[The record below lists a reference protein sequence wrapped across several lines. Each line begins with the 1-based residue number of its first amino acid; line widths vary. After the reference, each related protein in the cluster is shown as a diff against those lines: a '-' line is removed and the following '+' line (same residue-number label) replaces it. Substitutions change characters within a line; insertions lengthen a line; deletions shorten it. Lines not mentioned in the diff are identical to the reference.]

1 MIKTLTNLF
10 KQDKEKFV
18 VPKGVQD
25 VIPVAA
31 IFDDGI
37 FKVGKD
43 KYSKTYR
50 FTDINYAV
58 ASRENKEAMFLEYS
72 ELLNSLD
79 SGATTKITINNRRLN
94 RLDFEQTILIPT
106 TGDNL
111 DEYREEYNKMLLD
124 KATGANSIVQD
135 KYITISI
142 NKKSVEDAR
151 TYFARVGADLIAHFG
166 RLGSKC
172 VELETDE
179 RLRIFHDF
187 YRVGEE
193 SSFHFDIKETRK
205 KGHDFKDYICPDTM
219 EFEKDYFKMGNR
231 YGRVLFLREYASY
244 IKDSMVAELTDMNRN
259 LMMSID
265 IVPVPTDEAVK
276 EAENRLLGVETNI
289 TNWQRRQNANNNFS
303 ATVPYDMEQQ
313 KKEMKEFLDDLTTRD
328 QRMMFAVITMVIT
341 ADSKEQLENDTEALL
356 TTARKHLCQFATL
369 RFQQVDG
376 LNTVMPFGTRKIDAF
391 RTLTTESLSVFIPF
405 RVQDIFHENGIY
417 YGQNV
422 ISKNMIIADRKQLL
436 NGNSFI
442 LGVSGGGKSFAAKG
456 EIINQVLSSDADI
469 IIIDPEREYSQLVNA
484 MGGEV
489 INISATSDN
498 HINAMDMNKDYGDGA
513 NPVILKSEFI
523 MSLCEQLIGGTNL
536 GAKQKSIIDRCT
548 ASVYRSYQQNDYQG
562 HIPTLQDFR
571 AELLQQDEPEA
582 KELALAIELF
592 THGSLN
598 TFAKQT
604 NVDTNNRLICYDIL
618 DLGNCKQTVGAGKRF
633 LNTEVWKMPRV

>member
-25 VIPVAA
+25 VIPIAA

-58 ASRENKEAMFLEYS
+58 ASREDKEAMFLEYS

-151 TYFARVGADLIAHFG
+151 IYFARVGADLIAHFG

-187 YRVGEE
+187 YCVGEE
-193 SSFHFDIKETRK
+193 NSFHFDIKETRK

-244 IKDSMVAELTDMNRN
+244 IKDSMVAELTDINRN

-289 TNWQRRQNANNNFS
+289 TNWQRRQNANNSFS

-313 KKEMKEFLDDLTTRD
+313 KKEMKELLDDLTTRD

-341 ADSKEQLENDTEALL
+341 AESKEQLENDTEALL

-391 RTLTTESLSVFIPF
+391 RILTTESLSVFIPF

-417 YGQNV
+417 YAQNV

-456 EIINQVLSSDADI
+456 EIVNQVLSSDADI

-484 MGGEV
+484 KGGEV

-523 MSLCEQLIGGTNL
+523 IMLNQAFT
-536 GAKQKSIIDRCT
+536 DR
-548 ASVYRSYQQNDYQG
+548 
-562 HIPTLQDFR
+562 L
-571 AELLQQDEPEA
+571 
-582 KELALAIELF
+582 ELAKL
-592 THGSLN
+592 LN
-598 TFAKQT
+598 ISDLQMSYIT
-604 NVDTNNRLICYDIL
+604 NVEAGHGLI
-618 DLGNCKQTVGAGKRF
+618 KVGSSLVPFANKF
-633 LNTEVWKMPRV
+633 PKNTKLYKLMTTKPGEGA